1 MYIYLKV
8 KIFTKRPSPNT
19 TLKEVKAVTLRVKE
33 DSYEFSIRP
42 RIEPERYILAR
53 GVLGRLPVLPS
64 WPHRST
70 AGSEAWPATSIFIQG
85 LLPFSASLRNMGGPV
100 CIHENIVT

>member
-1 MYIYLKV
+1 MDIYLRAKV
-8 KIFTKRPSPNT
+8 FRIRHI
-19 TLKEVKAVTLRVKE
+19 TLKAVKSVTLRVKE

-70 AGSEAWPATSIFIQG
+70 AGSEARSATLMIAYKDFFPVQQAYVTWEECLTIF
-85 LLPFSASLRNMGGPV
+85 
-100 CIHENIVT
+100 T

>member
-1 MYIYLKV
+1 MMHLKA
-8 KIFTKRPSPNT
+8 KIFRISPSPNI
-19 TLKEVKAVTLRVKE
+19 TLQGVRSVILRVKE
-33 DSYEFSIRP
+33 DGYKFSIRP

-70 AGSEAWPATSIFIQG
+70 ARSEVWSATSIHIHG
-85 LLPFSASLRNMGGPV
+85 LPFSARLRNMGGSDY
-100 CIHENIVT
+100 IHENIVT

>member
-1 MYIYLKV
+1 MMHLKA
-8 KIFTKRPSPNT
+8 KIFRISPSPNI
-19 TLKEVKAVTLRVKE
+19 TLKEVKSVTLEVKE

-42 RIEPERYILAR
+42 RIEPERYISAR

-70 AGSEAWPATSIFIQG
+70 AGSEVWSATSIHIQG
-85 LLPFSASLRNMGGPV
+85 LPFSASLRNMGGSDY
-100 CIHENIVT
+100 IHENIVT